1 MQEEECSV
9 CYRAFSSQLVPFVL
23 SCGHSFCDACS
34 TLVRSCPLC
43 RHRITAA
50 HPKRT
55 NYSLLSLVQKL
66 QNNSVIERAE
76 QQTQTD
82 ELVSSE
88 FSRRSKPDKPSF
100 FAGRN
105 MQVQIKHTGLT
116 FSIK

>member
-9 CYRAFSSQLVPFVL
+9 CYRAFSSQLIPFML

-55 NYSLLSLVQKL
+55 NYSLLSLLQKL
-66 QNNSVIERAE
+66 ETNRQIERAE

-82 ELVSSE
+82 EDQSSST
-88 FSRRSKPDKPSF
+88 SRRFKPDKPSF
-100 FAGRN
+100 FAGRT
-105 MQVQIKHTGLT
+105 MQVQLKQAGLT
-116 FSIK
+116 LSIK